1 MRLFSFLVEMLQ
13 RRKDIVLQQVLE
25 KQDKIRYK
33 KQKTK
38 KTFYIYLLIFELF
51 WAFK

>member
-25 KQDKIRYK
+25 KQGTIRYK
-33 KQKTK
+33 KQQK

-51 WAFK
+51 